1 MSTRIQKHK
10 ISPRHIHKFWRIFGA
25 RNIHYIIICM
35 QLAFNGMILGEKIEQ
50 ASEANK
56 SNIFQIGRES
66 MK

>member
-1 MSTRIQKHK
+1 
-10 ISPRHIHKFWRIFGA
+10 
-25 RNIHYIIICM
+25 M